1 VGIVKLKKYYE
12 SSKMKVVLLSFA
24 IMLTG
29 CTTNKFD
36 FSVKDSYNSY
46 VPVKVKVPVRNCD
59 NPYVKCGVNNGIAK

>member
-1 VGIVKLKKYYE
+1 MRLLAI
-12 SSKMKVVLLSFA
+12 VLLLS
-24 IMLTG
+24 G

-59 NPYVKCGVNNGIAK
+59 NPYVKCGVSNGNSK

>member
-1 VGIVKLKKYYE
+1 MRLLAI
-12 SSKMKVVLLSFA
+12 VLL
-24 IMLTG
+24 LTG

-59 NPYVKCGVNNGIAK
+59 NPYVKCGVSNGIAK